1 MDDRVRSGIRKFDLP
16 NQGYPD
22 PQRIYRLPIVY
33 VEELSDHMASE
44 GDRGCATGLCSNL
57 VMKVDPNL
65 MDVSLTD
72 LTDLIGVGT
81 SIFNTVV
88 RLEPVEA

>member
-1 MDDRVRSGIRKFDLP
+1 MIECGQESGNSTYLIRDIP
-16 NQGYPD
+16 TTT
-22 PQRIYRLPIVY
+22 IYGLPIVY